1 MTQDHKLRLELPVL
15 LPDIPDTKDRCV
27 SALIDT
33 LSARSG
39 ILEAHVLER

>member
-1 MTQDHKLRLELPVL
+1 MTKNHKLTLELPLL

-27 SALIDT
+27 STLMDA